1 MPSICVVA
9 GDPSGDAH
17 AAGLVEAL
25 SRRVSGL
32 TVAGLGGPALRRAGA
47 TLFDD
52 LTLAAAIGPFDAA
65 RHLSRF
71 LQAKRL
77 LETHLRTHRPDL
89 VVLVDFGDFNLPVVA
104 PLAKRYGIPV
114 VYFISPQLWAWGRWR
129 LRYVQRYVDRML
141 VLFRFEEEF
150 YRRHGVAVTWVGHP
164 LKDQARP
171 TLSVQEAATQ
181 IGLNPWRRTVGLLPG
196 SREREVARHLPLLLA
211 TARHIAWQ
219 MPGIEF
225 IVPRASSIPPQWLTR
240 YLQQSSCSI
249 HIAEGPM
256 PNALQLMQAA
266 IVASGTATLEAA
278 LCAVPMAVVYRTSWL
293 TYLGARLV
301 VRIPHIAMVNVMA
314 QRRIVPEFVQH
325 RVHPK
330 RLAAA
335 IIELLRDEERG
346 ERMRRDLR
354 EVSEQL
360 GPPGAIDRAASAL
373 LDVLNSTHRAGSPR
387 PGQD

>member
-1 MPSICVVA
+1 MPSICIVA

-17 AAGLVEAL
+17 AAALMEAL
-25 SRRVSGL
+25 SRRVPGL
-32 TVAGLGGPALRRAGA
+32 TVSGLGGPALRRAGA

-71 LQAKRL
+71 LRAKRL
-77 LETHLRTHRPDL
+77 LESHFHTHRPDL
-89 VVLVDFGDFNLPVVA
+89 VLLVDFGDFNLPVIA
-104 PLAKRYGIPV
+104 PLAKRFGIPV

-171 TLSVQEAATQ
+171 TLSVQEATAQ

-211 TARHIAWQ
+211 AARHIAWQ
-219 MPGIEF
+219 MPGVEF
-225 IVPRASSIPPQWLTR
+225 IVPRASSISRQLLAR
-240 YLQQSSCSI
+240 SLQQSSCSI
-249 HIAEGPM
+249 HIAEGPL
-256 PNALQLMQAA
+256 PNALQLMHAA

-278 LCAVPMAVVYRTSWL
+278 LYAVPMAVVYRASWL

-301 VRIPHIAMVNVMA
+301 IRIPHIAMVNVVA
-314 QRRIVPEFVQH
+314 RRQVVAEFVQH
-325 RVHPK
+325 RARPK

-335 IIELLRDEERG
+335 VVALLRDEERA

-360 GPPGAIDRAASAL
+360 GPPGAIDRAATE
-373 LDVLNSTHRAGSPR
+373 VLHMLHIESR
-387 PGQD
+387 